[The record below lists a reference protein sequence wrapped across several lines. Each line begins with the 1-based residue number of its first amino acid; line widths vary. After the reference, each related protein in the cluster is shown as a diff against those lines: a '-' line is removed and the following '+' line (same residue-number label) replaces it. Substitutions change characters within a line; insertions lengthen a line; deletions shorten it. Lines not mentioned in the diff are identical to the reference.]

1 MSQTLLVL
9 NPNSSQIITDHI
21 RRALEPFCFPNGPT
35 IVCETLTSG
44 PPGIETQAH
53 VDATTEKMIRWFDEH
68 PQHRQADALV
78 LACFSDPGL
87 FAIREVLPCPVIG
100 CAEAA
105 YLSASGLAEKFG
117 VISIL
122 ARAVPRH
129 KRQVRQLGLE
139 HRLAEDL
146 PIEVNV
152 VNLVDE
158 DLTFSRMRAVGQRL
172 VRDHGAGVVIMGCA
186 GMARY
191 RARLEDELSVPV
203 IDPTQ
208 AGVALALGRLLAAPR
223 TAARL

>member
-1 MSQTLLVL
+1 MPSTLLVL
-9 NPNSSQIITDHI
+9 NPNSTQLVTDHI
-21 RRALEPFCFPNGPT
+21 SLALQPFRWPQGPH

-53 VDATTEKMIRWFDEH
+53 VDGISEKLLSWFAAHSEY
-68 PQHRQADALV
+68 RQIDALV

-87 FAIREVLPCPVIG
+87 FAMREAMACPVIG

-105 YLSASGLAEKFG
+105 YYAASAMADQFG

-122 ARAVPRH
+122 SRSIPRH
-129 KRQVRQLGLE
+129 LRQIRQLGLE
-139 HRLAEDL
+139 HKLAQDL

-152 VNLVDE
+152 VNLSDE
-158 DLTFSRMRAVGQRL
+158 TLTYNRMLSVGQRL
-172 VRDHGAGVVIMGCA
+172 IQDFGAGAIIMGCA

-191 RARLEDELSVPV
+191 RTRLEDHLKVPV

-208 AGVALALGRLLAAPR
+208 AGVALAMGRLLATQVA
-223 TAARL
+223 